1 MIKVIDNF
9 ANIQQQ
15 LEIINCIKKECRN
28 HAFFTTSV
36 HVKDF
41 PTNNT
46 IDYPQFVNTIFSDNL
61 IYNPFL
67 FTHSY
72 SLLDI
77 NKLSNR
83 FIQRIKINTTFPYPK
98 NNKDMYGPIHIDS
111 NIKKSIS
118 IIYYVNNSDG
128 DTFFFDK
135 KLNTVK
141 RISPR
146 QGRAVVFNSNMRH
159 AACCPINSVYRQVI
173 NFVLHK

>member
-1 MIKVIDNF
+1 M
-9 ANIQQQ
+9 
-15 LEIINCIKKECRN
+15 
-28 HAFFTTSV
+28 
-36 HVKDF
+36 
-41 PTNNT
+41 
-46 IDYPQFVNTIFSDNL
+46 
-61 IYNPFL
+61 

-128 DTFFFDK
+128 DTFFFENEIK
-135 KLNTVK
+135 VLSSCNLNTVK

>member
-1 MIKVIDNF
+1 MVQFILTLILKKVL
-9 ANIQQQ
+9 A
-15 LEIINCIKKECRN
+15 LEFPNEKIASPR
-28 HAFFTTSV
+28 AF
-36 HVKDF
+36 
-41 PTNNT
+41 
-46 IDYPQFVNTIFSDNL
+46 
-61 IYNPFL
+61 
-67 FTHSY
+67 
-72 SLLDI
+72 
-77 NKLSNR
+77 
-83 FIQRIKINTTFPYPK
+83 
-98 NNKDMYGPIHIDS
+98 
-111 NIKKSIS
+111 KKSIS